1 MYPLTHLGPIDY
13 LIIGHLTRDLIPHGA
28 RLGGT
33 VTYAGLMARALGLRV
48 GIVTSWAADL
58 PLGPLSEIPLVNL
71 PAEHSTTF
79 ENISTPEG
87 RIQLLSHVAHNLNL
101 NLIPE
106 LWLNSPL
113 VHLGPVAQEVEPT
126 LVRHFSNSFIG
137 LTPQGWLR
145 TWDREGRIS
154 ACEWPEASFVLRN
167 AGAAVI
173 SAADVDG
180 DEKRIEELASYCRV
194 LAITEDGDGVRLY
207 WNGDVRRFP
216 APGLPE
222 VDSVGAGDIFAAA
235 FFYRLYTT
243 RDPWE
248 AARFATHLAS
258 ISITRPGLEGIP
270 TAAEIQECMAEVI

>member
-1 MYPLTHLGPIDY
+1 MYPLTHLGTVDY
-13 LIIGHLTRDLIPHGA
+13 LVIGHLTRDLVPGGE

-48 GIVTSWAADL
+48 GIITSWGADM
-58 PLGPLSEIPLVNL
+58 PIGTLSEIPIVNL
-71 PAEHSTTF
+71 PAEHTTTF

-87 RIQLLSHVAHNLNL
+87 RIQLLSNVAHNLNV

-106 LWLNSPL
+106 VWLNSPL
-113 VHLGPVAQEVEPT
+113 VHLGPVAQEVEPS

-145 TWDREGRIS
+145 TWDQAGRVS

-173 SAADVDG
+173 SAADVEG
-180 DEKRIEELASYCRV
+180 DENRIEELASSCRV
-194 LAITEDGDGVRLY
+194 LAITEDGDGVRLF
-207 WNGDVRRFP
+207 WNGDVRRFR
-216 APGLPE
+216 APTMRE

-258 ISITRPGLEGIP
+258 ISVTRLGLAGIP
-270 TAAEIQECMAEVI
+270 TAEEIQECMAEVI

>member
-13 LIIGHLTRDLIPHGA
+13 LIIGHLTRDLIPRGA

-58 PLGPLSEIPLVNL
+58 PLGPLSEIPLVN
-71 PAEHSTTF
+71 
-79 ENISTPEG
+79 
-87 RIQLLSHVAHNLNL
+87 
-101 NLIPE
+101 
-106 LWLNSPL
+106 
-113 VHLGPVAQEVEPT
+113 LGPVAQEVEPT

-207 WNGDVRRFP
+207 CNGDVRRFP

>member
-1 MYPLTHLGPIDY
+1 MYPLTHLGTVDY
-13 LIIGHLTRDLIPHGA
+13 LVIGHLTRDLVPGGE

-48 GIVTSWAADL
+48 GIITSWGADM
-58 PLGPLSEIPLVNL
+58 PIGTLSEIPIVNL
-71 PAEHSTTF
+71 PAEHTTTF

-87 RIQLLSHVAHNLNL
+87 RIQLLSNVAHNLNV

-106 LWLNSPL
+106 VWLNSPL
-113 VHLGPVAQEVEPT
+113 VHLGPVAQEVEPS

-145 TWDREGRIS
+145 TWDQAGRVS

-173 SAADVDG
+173 SADDVEG
-180 DEKRIEELASYCRV
+180 DENRIEELASSCRV
-194 LAITEDGDGVRLY
+194 LAITEDGDGVRLF
-207 WNGDVRRFP
+207 WNGDVRRFR
-216 APGLPE
+216 APTMRE

-258 ISITRPGLEGIP
+258 ISVTRLGLAGIP
-270 TAAEIQECMAEVI
+270 TAEEIQECMAEVI